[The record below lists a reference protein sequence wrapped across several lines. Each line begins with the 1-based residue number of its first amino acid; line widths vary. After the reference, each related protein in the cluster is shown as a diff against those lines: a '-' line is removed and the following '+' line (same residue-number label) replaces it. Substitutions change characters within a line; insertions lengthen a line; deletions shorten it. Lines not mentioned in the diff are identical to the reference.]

1 MASEVAQRQTG
12 TIEHVHGTGV
22 TPPPVGAVARQHA
35 VAVDIGST
43 FTKACLVGLDDGHLI
58 AMAAHSTTPDDLRQ
72 GLGHVLERLDN
83 ADAVRGALVIAC
95 SSAGGG
101 LRVAVAGLEEDLTVR
116 AGRYAAMTAG
126 ARVVATHCGGLD
138 VAEFADDE
146 PDLVLLTGGL
156 DDGDEKCLLRSA
168 AALAASDL
176 RVPVV
181 IAGNASVADQ
191 AARTLARR
199 GITTTVSANVMPA
212 AGVLNVGPART
223 EIREVFIRHVI
234 GGRQVSGSD
243 ELRQTVRM
251 ATPDAVLLGT
261 ELLAKSWERDVVV
274 IDVGGA
280 TTDVHS
286 YVRAPMAQQGGRVR
300 LIPEDAAGRTVE
312 ADLGVCSNAASV
324 VEVAQRDGL
333 LSPAQA
339 AAITARL
346 PRPAPSSADTRL
358 DELELAALASRLAAQ
373 RHAGRLRARMSP
385 NGVTIE
391 SEGRDLRSVSA
402 VVGAGGVFRRV
413 DRCAADEALR
423 AAVSSNEKDRR
434 LMPRS
439 AVPVIDSAYLLS
451 AAGLLSTVAPVT
463 AVKLLERTLPAP
475 SIEPT

>member
-1 MASEVAQRQTG
+1 M
-12 TIEHVHGTGV
+12 
-22 TPPPVGAVARQHA
+22 TPTTVGDTAHEHA

-43 FTKACLVGLDDGHLI
+43 YTKACLVTLADGHLI
-58 AMAAHSTTPDDLRQ
+58 ATAAHPTTLGDLRE

-83 ADAVRGALVIAC
+83 ANAVRAALVIAC

-101 LRVAVAGLEEDLTVR
+101 LRVAVAGLEDDLTVR
-116 AGRYAAMTAG
+116 AGRYAAMSAG

-138 VAEFADDE
+138 VAEIADDE

-156 DDGDEKCLLRSA
+156 DDGDEQCLLRSA

-181 IAGNASVADQ
+181 VAGNATVADQ
-191 AARTLARR
+191 AAHTLARR
-199 GITTTVSANVMPA
+199 GITAMVSANVMPA
-212 AGVLNVGPART
+212 AGVLNVGPARMQ
-223 EIREVFIRHVI
+223 IREAFIRHVI
-234 GGRQVSGSD
+234 AGRRVRGSD
-243 ELRQTVRM
+243 ELRHTVRM
-251 ATPDAVLLGT
+251 TTPDAVLLGT

-312 ADLGVCSNAASV
+312 ADLGVCSNSGSL
-324 VEVAQRDGL
+324 VEAAQRDGL
-333 LSPAQA
+333 LSPARA
-339 AAITARL
+339 AAIAARL
-346 PRPAPSSADTRL
+346 PRPESSSVDTRFA
-358 DELELAALASRLAAQ
+358 EVELARLASRLAAQ

-385 NGVTIE
+385 DGVTIE

-402 VVGAGGVFRRV
+402 VVGAGGVFRCA
-413 DRCAADEALR
+413 DRRAADEALR
-423 AAVSSNEKDRR
+423 AAVRSNEKDRR
-434 LMPRS
+434 LMPKS

-451 AAGLLSTVAPVT
+451 AAGLLSTVAPHT
-463 AVKLLERTLPAP
+463 AVKLLEHTLPA
-475 SIEPT
+475 SSVEPT

>member
-1 MASEVAQRQTG
+1 MSIVQTSP
-12 TIEHVHGTGV
+12 GV
-22 TPPPVGAVARQHA
+22 SRARRHA

-43 FTKACLVGLDDGHLI
+43 YTKACLVGLADGRLM
-58 AMAAHSTTPDDLRQ
+58 ATAAHPTTPQDLRE

-83 ADAVRGALVIAC
+83 ADAVRDALVIAC

-116 AGRYAAMTAG
+116 AGRYAAMSAG
-126 ARVVATHCGGLD
+126 ARVVRTHSGGLD
-138 VAEFADDE
+138 AADVGNDE

-156 DDGDEKCLLRSA
+156 DDGDEECLLRSA
-168 AALAASDL
+168 EALAASDL

-181 IAGNASVADQ
+181 IAGNATVADR
-191 AARTLARR
+191 AARSLARR
-199 GITTTVSANVMPA
+199 GITATVSANVMPA

-234 GGRQVSGSD
+234 GGRQVTGSS

-261 ELLAKSWERDVVV
+261 ELLAKSWGRDVVV

-286 YVRAPMAQQGGRVR
+286 YVRAPTARQGGRVR

-312 ADLGVCSNAASV
+312 ADLGVWSNAGSL

-333 LSPAQA
+333 LSPARA
-339 AAITARL
+339 AAIAALL
-346 PRPAPSSADTRL
+346 PRSDSGSADTCL
-358 DELELAALASRLAAQ
+358 DDLELACLASHLAVR
-373 RHAGRLRARMSP
+373 RHAGRLRVRMSP
-385 NGVTIE
+385 DGVAIE

-402 VVGAGGVFRRV
+402 VVGAGGVFRCA
-413 DRCAADEALR
+413 DRPAADEALR
-423 AAVSSNEKDRR
+423 AAVRTSEQERS
-434 LMPRS
+434 LMPKS

-451 AAGLLSTVAPVT
+451 AAGLLSTVAPLS
-463 AVKLLERTLPAP
+463 AAGLLKRTLPAP
-475 SIEPT
+475 AAEEI